1 MILRKFNCFCWRHL
15 RAVTEKP
22 LRGQTPTQDAKQT
35 RWGYLIMMMI
45 HARLGRTAAAL
56 AVVGGMT
63 FAAATESHASLIY
76 ATEVDWFNNGTVGSS
91 NDRDNP
97 ANSLGAP
104 DDDFLSLGLS
114 SDDNPGFAVFGFGQD
129 FIEEGRIWEIT
140 FNCDP
145 TCVDL
150 ETATIYV
157 GTSDQYTMGQASRAD
172 QIALVTGM
180 GGFFGEW
187 TEVADVSNQD
197 AQLSDGGAA
206 FSFEGP
212 FTWLA
217 VVDTTP
223 DSSNSTD
230 GFDVNSIG
238 VAPVP
243 LPAAAWFLLTALGGL
258 FGLRWLRDRPEA

>member
-1 MILRKFNCFCWRHL
+1 MILRKFNCFCWRHP

-35 RWGYLIMMMI
+35 RWGYLIMMTI

-180 GGFFGEW
+180 GGFFGSGPKSPMYRTRMPSFPTAAPPSLLKVPSPGW
-187 TEVADVSNQD
+187 LSSTPRPIAVA
-197 AQLSDGGAA
+197 APTA
-206 FSFEGP
+206 
-212 FTWLA
+212 
-217 VVDTTP
+217 
-223 DSSNSTD
+223 ST
-230 GFDVNSIG
+230 S
-238 VAPVP
+238 
-243 LPAAAWFLLTALGGL
+243 TQSALRPYPCR
-258 FGLRWLRDRPEA
+258 LRLGSC